1 VWLLV
6 ASVAIGGTG
15 IAAMHYFGM
24 AAVSMHGTVQYNLR
38 LVGISVLIAI
48 VTCAAALAAGLR
60 VRGVWSSLGVSIVM
74 GVAIS
79 GMHYTGMAAMRV
91 YAGGSGLVRPG
102 EPSSSLLLPLLL
114 GASVVTFL
122 LMLIVA
128 MSPNEDEILADA
140 SVTQRLRAGA
150 SLAVRESTS
159 HQQEYHRGSHPYP
172 DLSRIHPVR
181 AATGA
186 RSGLAGRRSEA
197 GIRDEVLPCQERHAS
212 PGRSQAVHGTTIPNR
227 KLP

>member
-74 GVAIS
+74 GVAIT

-114 GASVVTFL
+114 GASVVMFL

-128 MSPNEDEILADA
+128 MSPNEGRDPRRREPDPAP
-140 SVTQRLRAGA
+140 AGGSIA
-150 SLAVRESTS
+150 GGPRE
-159 HQQEYHRGSHPYP
+159 HQPP
-172 DLSRIHPVR
+172 
-181 AATGA
+181 
-186 RSGLAGRRSEA
+186 AGVPPR
-197 GIRDEVLPCQERHAS
+197 
-212 PGRSQAVHGTTIPNR
+212 
-227 KLP
+227 